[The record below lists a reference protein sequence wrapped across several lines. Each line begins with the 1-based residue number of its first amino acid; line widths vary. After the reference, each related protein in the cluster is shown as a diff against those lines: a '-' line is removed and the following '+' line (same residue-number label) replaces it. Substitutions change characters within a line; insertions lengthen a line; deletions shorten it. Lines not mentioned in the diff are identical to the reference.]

1 MTTSRTERP
10 IRLVDLFDE
19 LRSNLR
25 AEWGKVWSVW
35 GPCLWLIGIVV
46 ICLVTASSLA
56 NDFVHS
62 ISTGEQRPDA
72 RMPVID
78 ALGPAVTFAQVAV
91 VGFAMHLVTPEYAS
105 GSIGPTFLSQPRR
118 WVVVAAKALIGA
130 GLAAVIG
137 LAVGALTARGVEL
150 VLGDSLGARIGTGSA
165 ALGTAVAFG
174 CAAIIGVGL
183 AFLLRSA
190 VGALSTG
197 FFLLVVTLAA
207 PDPVAGW
214 LPGPAQASWLTNLAS
229 SQVSAGPI
237 GVLLLWT
244 TGVAL
249 AAVWLVRRRDA

>member
-1 MTTSRTERP
+1 M
-10 IRLVDLFDE
+10 LVDPFGE

-25 AEWGKVWSVW
+25 AEWGKAWSVW
-35 GPCLWLIGIVV
+35 GPALWLIGTVV

-62 ISTGEQRPDA
+62 ISTGEQRHDA

-78 ALGPAVTFAQVAV
+78 ALGPGVTFAQVAV

-105 GSIGPTFLSQPRR
+105 GSIGPSFLSQPRR
-118 WVVVAAKALIGA
+118 WVVVAAKALTAATLAAAI
-130 GLAAVIG
+130 GLAA
-137 LAVGALTARGVEL
+137 GALTAKGVEL
-150 VLGDSLGARIGTGSA
+150 VLGNAIGARIGTGSA
-165 ALGTAVAFG
+165 ALGTAVSFG

-197 FFLLVVTLAA
+197 FLLLVVTLAA

-229 SQVSAGPI
+229 AQVSAGPI
-237 GVLLLWT
+237 AVLLLWAT
-244 TGVAL
+244 VVVS
-249 AAVWLVRRRDA
+249 AAVWLTRRHDA